1 MKIEIGT
8 KVKFLNDTGGGIIK
22 GFTPD
27 EKVLVETEDGFEM
40 PVHPED
46 LILAEPTLY
55 GFDGEEKTSVPSVQ
69 KQQEPKNKPAAS
81 LEEKKYAAFKGE
93 VLLAL
98 VPENDKLLH
107 VSKFNL
113 YLINDSNYYLNYV
126 VTTGDSGVFTLVNTG
141 NIEPDTK
148 LEIRE
153 YNQASIAKIKEIRL
167 QGIYY
172 KPGIMDQVKP
182 VEMIFHLEDI
192 SFYKIGFF
200 RENDYFNQKALIHRN
215 EIEFDLKK
223 AIDEIELETLHKV
236 AARKEKKEPEKKTRS
251 PKQTG
256 LEEVDLHIEELV
268 ESHAGLSNGEIIS
281 IQMAR
286 FEVALETALQSK
298 TQRIVFIHGVGN
310 GRLKLELRK
319 KLDRS
324 YTGLKYQDA
333 SFKEYGY
340 GATMVYLK

>member
-1 MKIEIGT
+1 MRIEVGR
-8 KVKFLNDTGGGIIK
+8 KVKFLNETGGGVVK

-40 PVHPED
+40 PVRPED

-55 GFDGEEKTSVPSVQ
+55 GFDEEGKPVSSPVQ
-69 KQQEPKNKPAAS
+69 EEPQKEPQVSFK
-81 LEEKKYAAFKGE
+81 EKKYVAFKGE

-107 VSKFNL
+107 VSKFGL
-113 YLINDSNYYLNYV
+113 YLINDSNYLFNYV
-126 VTTGDSGVFTLVNTG
+126 LTIGDKDVFTFVNSG
-141 NIEPDTK
+141 NLESDTK

-153 YNQASIAKIKEIRL
+153 YNQTSVAKIKEIRL
-167 QGIYY
+167 QGIFY
-172 KPGIMDQVKP
+172 KPGIMDTVKP
-182 VEMIFHLEDI
+182 VDMIFSLENI

-200 RENDYFNQKALIHRN
+200 HENEYFRQKALILKK
-215 EIEFDLKK
+215 EAEFDLKK
-223 AIDEIELETLHKV
+223 AIDEIEPETIDKIV
-236 AARKEKKEPEKKTRS
+236 ALKEEKEPEKKTNS
-251 PKQTG
+251 PRQAG
-256 LEEVDLHIEELV
+256 LEEIDLHIEELV
-268 ESHAGLSNGEIIS
+268 ESHEGLSNGEIIS

-286 FEVALETALQSK
+286 FEIALETALQSK

-310 GRLKLELRK
+310 GRLKHELRK
-319 KLDRS
+319 KIDRS
-324 YTGLKYQDA
+324 YPDLRYQDA